1 MESTKT
7 DFDILESIE
16 KHIELLKPLLPNHA
30 VICIGEYP
38 TKILLQGPYANKT
51 EDILPIFI
59 DKSTKEISKWSQ
71 SRLDPYSIL
80 GLDSKIDTHFWFNV
94 LPHIAKNDGFMGR
107 LKNKLA
113 DKQRDAVMVMS
124 IWDGV
129 GSALLPVL
137 MAQFAEWNTSAIAL
151 TMMPSKLQPSDVNFN
166 AFSAMGMSASKEST
180 PLVLI
185 DRDRLESYAGVDRSG
200 VMISSNI
207 VVNYLLELM
216 LTKDTIVQELS
227 ELSRA
232 LNVKIFTILATTGAS
247 FKIYGSLEN
256 IFNAALFNP
265 FLTFD
270 LSKASVLYVLL
281 RMPLQY
287 KDKLSRGKIEIAVAD
302 WFKKKANLNAIYVTE
317 PVYVEDVSDRIDMVM
332 FVGGFDLT
340 ERFTVLEKKVNAT
353 KNQAIKKGWIKEE
366 EWKGIVKSL
375 MAS

>member
-7 DFDILESIE
+7 DFDILGSIE

-38 TKILLQGPYANKT
+38 AKILLQGPYANKT